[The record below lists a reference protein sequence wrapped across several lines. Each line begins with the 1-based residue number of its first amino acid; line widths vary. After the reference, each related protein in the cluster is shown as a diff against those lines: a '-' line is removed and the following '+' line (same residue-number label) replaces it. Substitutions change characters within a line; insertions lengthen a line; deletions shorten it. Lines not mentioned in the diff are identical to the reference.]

1 MQGLLFNP
9 AFFSVFFFS
18 PALCFPP
25 LNLVIPTHVIPVI
38 VGLLAPL
45 QSSTAPYPILWGSRI
60 SPVLLV
66 MRTFLPCSFLQYSG
80 EFVQSAYLSRR
91 LAYFCTRRLAM
102 QLDGAGGH
110 PPHILSTQTGNA
122 LPSTPTP
129 QPATGNPPPS
139 PFSDLLLCPQHR
151 PVVYGLSCILQVG
164 LSSSWWQQG

>member
-1 MQGLLFNP
+1 M
-9 AFFSVFFFS
+9 
-18 PALCFPP
+18 
-25 LNLVIPTHVIPVI
+25 
-38 VGLLAPL
+38 
-45 QSSTAPYPILWGSRI
+45 
-60 SPVLLV
+60 
-66 MRTFLPCSFLQYSG
+66 
-80 EFVQSAYLSRR
+80 QSAYLSRR

-164 LSSSWWQQG
+164 LGNSWHRRLVLGWVCR

>member
-1 MQGLLFNP
+1 MMFSE
-9 AFFSVFFFS
+9 FSVKRIWFYKAVPHSIRF
-18 PALCFPP
+18 
-25 LNLVIPTHVIPVI
+25 
-38 VGLLAPL
+38 G
-45 QSSTAPYPILWGSRI
+45 QSRVSL
-60 SPVLLV
+60 VLLV
-66 MRTFLPCSFLQYSG
+66 TRIFSPFTLPLQYSG

-110 PPHILSTQTGNA
+110 PPHILSAQTGNT

-129 QPATGNPPPS
+129 QPAAGNPPPS

-164 LSSSWWQQG
+164 LSSGW

>member
-1 MQGLLFNP
+1 MLSSQQVTDDATELSVKRDCVYKTVPQYTTLGGSGVSLVLLITRM
-9 AFFSVFFFS
+9 FS
-18 PALCFPP
+18 PPP
-25 LNLVIPTHVIPVI
+25 
-38 VGLLAPL
+38 
-45 QSSTAPYPILWGSRI
+45 SS
-60 SPVLLV
+60 
-66 MRTFLPCSFLQYSG
+66 LQYSG

-110 PPHILSTQTGNA
+110 PPHILSAQTGNT

-129 QPATGNPPPS
+129 QPAAGNPPPS

-164 LSSSWWQQG
+164 LSSVW